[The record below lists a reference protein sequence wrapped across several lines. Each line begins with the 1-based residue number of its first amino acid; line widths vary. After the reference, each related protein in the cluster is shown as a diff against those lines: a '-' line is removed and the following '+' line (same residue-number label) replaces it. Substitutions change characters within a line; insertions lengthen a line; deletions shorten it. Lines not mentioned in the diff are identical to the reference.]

1 MFFLFIRTLFIRYK
15 MVGISK
21 ILTNVLVFRLI
32 QDSSLTQEHVRLDS
46 RSFLE
51 CEEALEIPR

>member
-1 MFFLFIRTLFIRYK
+1 

-32 QDSSLTQEHVRLDS
+32 QDSSLTHDMFDLTLEA
-46 RSFLE
+46 FLNAKKPLRYL
-51 CEEALEIPR
+51 CR